1 LGLRDLPS
9 VVADVLTDPEGAKN
23 LAGNCPPPDSGPL
36 GDAEFGKKPANLS
49 KQFAESTN
57 RWFQF
62 QKRRQLFIH
71 VHNETLSV
79 VAGRVCRPDR
89 SPFGAVSSAWSQALY
104 CECLY
109 DDDLIEEPRTKT

>member
-1 LGLRDLPS
+1 MLTEFGPGTQGNRFGWASRDLPS

-57 RWFQF
+57 R
-62 QKRRQLFIH
+62 
-71 VHNETLSV
+71 
-79 VAGRVCRPDR
+79 
-89 SPFGAVSSAWSQALY
+89 
-104 CECLY
+104 
-109 DDDLIEEPRTKT
+109 